1 MFCWLLPKNE
11 WTNLFCLLFYSSRQT
26 NQICPFIFWE
36 NLQRAN
42 LLSVLSDLYQK
53 FSLKLHNSKVLRHT
67 GSVYSVSGTCYSGA
81 VDRRVYVSVHIL
93 LCEKLNGRFSHDY
106 LPKSKKPSFNAY
118 VALKIK
124 KQLTTNQPLINKNGG
139 LDNFKIQHYNYCQ
152 WQFEKQGKICSLW

>member
-1 MFCWLLPKNE
+1 M
-11 WTNLFCLLFYSSRQT
+11 QT
-26 NQICPFIFWE
+26 KQILSFLFWE
-36 NLQRAN
+36 NLRRTN
-42 LLSVLSDLYQK
+42 LLSILSHLYQK
-53 FSLKLHNSKVLRHT
+53 FSLKLHNSKILRHT

-118 VALKIK
+118 VALKNK
-124 KQLTTNQPLINKNGG
+124 KTTSSQIRTLINKHGG

-152 WQFEKQGKICSLW
+152 